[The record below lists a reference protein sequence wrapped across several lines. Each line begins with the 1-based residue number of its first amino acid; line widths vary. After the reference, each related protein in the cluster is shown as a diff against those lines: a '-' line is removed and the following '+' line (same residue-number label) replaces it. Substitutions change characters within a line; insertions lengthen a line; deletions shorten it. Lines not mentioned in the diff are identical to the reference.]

1 MPRRS
6 TIRIGT
12 TLENIN
18 MNDLF
23 KLHQQI
29 AEMEKQATL
38 LQKQSRPV
46 DADQWDGRPHP
57 KRHECAKVEVLINH
71 LNRKG
76 RLP

>member
-46 DADQWDGRPHP
+46 DADQY
-57 KRHECAKVEVLINH
+57 
-71 LNRKG
+71 
-76 RLP
+76 